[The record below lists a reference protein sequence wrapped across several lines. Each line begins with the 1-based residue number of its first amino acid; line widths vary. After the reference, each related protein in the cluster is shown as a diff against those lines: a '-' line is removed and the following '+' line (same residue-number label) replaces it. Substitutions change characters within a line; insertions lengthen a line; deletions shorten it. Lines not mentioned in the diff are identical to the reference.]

1 MTKGLYVLGAALI
14 VASSIVVVA
23 QHRPDAQPAGA
34 AGTDAMF
41 MHAACMTAT
50 PAEGDAPPSHVP
62 AHLAETL
69 KLTPTQS
76 ADIDR
81 IAASACAAMKQ
92 AHVQIHAILTADQLA
107 TLKAMHHA
115 EDGNASLHQT
125 LMEFFKKLHGSK

>member
-1 MTKGLYVLGAALI
+1 MTKALYVFGAALI

-23 QHRPDAQPAGA
+23 QHRPDAPPASTTGP
-34 AGTDAMF
+34 DAMF
-41 MHAACMTAT
+41 MHAACITAT

-62 AHLAETL
+62 AHLTQAL

-81 IAASACAAMKQ
+81 IAAGACAAMKQ
-92 AHVQIHAILTADQLA
+92 AHLQIHAILTSDQLA